1 MLIQHSRSFFS
12 LDVLVEFSGCLGG
25 IPLEVLWG
33 YPAKIQGPGSVN
45 IQVSLMN
52 RV

>member
-12 LDVLVEFSGCLGG
+12 LDVLVEFLLKYFG
-25 IPLEVLWG
+25 VT
-33 YPAKIQGPGSVN
+33 PAKIQGPESVN

-52 RV
+52 RD